1 MSGLTYRNV
10 WCQRSDG
17 AAVSDG
23 FCGGGKPGN
32 SQGCTRGGG
41 ASCFTDE
48 TFIELADGRR
58 LTIDK
63 IRVGDKVRSAFGAIN
78 TVVSVEREGRKLFA
92 FNGEKPFFT
101 AEHPFLT
108 LDGCKSLNPT
118 ATREEHG
125 FVVDGRLTKD
135 DLVLLHGRWIQID
148 SFNTQQ
154 EYTAKEV
161 YNLILDGDHSYIA
174 NGYGVHNKH

>member
-1 MSGLTYRNV
+1 MIN
-10 WCQRSDG
+10 
-17 AAVSDG
+17 
-23 FCGGGKPGN
+23 CGG
-32 SQGCTRGGG
+32 GGG

-58 LTIDK
+58 VKIDK
-63 IRVGDKVRSAFGAIN
+63 IQVGDKVRSAFGGVN
-78 TVVSVEREGRKLFA
+78 NVVAVEKVSLAGRKLFA
-92 FNGEKPFFT
+92 FNEEKPFFT

-108 LDGCKSLNPT
+108 LEGWKSLNPA
-118 ATREEHG
+118 ATKDEHG
-125 FVVDGRLTKD
+125 FVVDGKLSKG
-135 DLVLLHGRWIQID
+135 DLVLLHGQWITVD
-148 SFNTQQ
+148 SFNMQQ